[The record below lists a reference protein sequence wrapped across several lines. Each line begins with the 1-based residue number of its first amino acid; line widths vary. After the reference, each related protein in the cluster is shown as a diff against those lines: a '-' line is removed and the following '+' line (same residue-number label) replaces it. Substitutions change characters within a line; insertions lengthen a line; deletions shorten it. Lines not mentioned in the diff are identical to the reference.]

1 LGIETD
7 VGGVFEGAV
16 ADLLV
21 PSASPIEDIA
31 NTRAIEAVLRA

>member
-16 ADLLV
+16 ADY
-21 PSASPIEDIA
+21 
-31 NTRAIEAVLRA
+31 R